1 MSFKIGKNQF
11 YKKKVFDDL
20 IQIQTQYADLP
31 ASTENSIK
39 LANDISSNNILAS
52 VTLPN
57 TPEYGNSKLKGAL
70 MSLYSNDIDATNHR
84 EAGDLRVYRGRK
96 DVEVSE
102 GGFSFAKRGTTTV
115 GNTMSVYVSRP
126 NNLYYLKNETFDGT
140 DVDLGTVQRVGGNTM
155 VTYHDPY
162 LTYDDLL
169 TIINTRDGANYADST
184 WTYSNQA
191 ERLAKPEDEQ
201 GTYSK
206 FYDDKMKVYFS
217 GEGVNQGFYFK
228 RSYGTHHTEKGIAGH
243 IGPNSTW
250 PMEAYGKYIKYNRA
264 ETAPIDLDSAPTASE
279 GNTIFDEIILSR
291 DTTNPYD
298 STTTNP
304 IVISAAELSTEK
316 STTNGQALRLYHDWA
331 YSDDNPKVQNQ
342 LSASGN
348 LNPQV
353 ARASIYNIPFP
364 TLPFD
369 IAQNTLDNTS
379 TTKVYGQNRGV
390 VPEIKM
396 AMNISK
402 LEPTIEV
409 NLSGAATLGGDNQL
423 PYLFYNEAAIAQ
435 KVDLTNNGNVTFL
448 RSVTVTFAN
457 YKPLD
462 THRTVDEYIAYGL
475 ERFYDQETTANCVG
489 GVTFFR
495 TGIDGVNPLNNS
507 TGAMY
512 ATPIPVTRVKSY
524 ASGTADSAN
533 TIGEASGLARVN
545 GSGLLANANFL
556 TLGNFN
562 NGPSY
567 TQMPQTLQMPMNS
580 WFNMRMFMESS
591 FPNNTGS
598 TLQNPYLNASHA
610 FATTGSRGS
619 CMRIFFDR
627 GNSAESTEYTNLPYL
642 DIPFPAHE
650 VAGKRPSGVG
660 ESWTWRDNPE
670 LFPKHMTIWV
680 QNYPWVSTADTSHG
694 ANLYLKG
701 DNEILASGA
710 NRETEVFIDNIKI
723 CNFTPDV
730 TNVTA
735 DNYGGKFAIKPSSY
749 RSPISVGVSGANYV
763 KRWQSSSSSLLPSFV
778 AGRGQMYPYDT
789 GQYVCLGFDNI
800 SDFATSGSDYKSGY
814 VLFNDFNTSNWSR
827 MSSNPVSSSFFKNAG
842 LGDPS
847 TPTNAGAMISR
858 DVIKANDGSTN
869 VTVPLGGQ
877 MASSMGTYV
886 TGSNTNYS
894 VVSGSNY
901 IVSEN
906 ATPANNLNKIVLGS
920 GSNTFRSFDAFRQK
934 GFMFINISGATTH
947 DVWARRENVL
957 VCTKVTTLSPA
968 SDELNAV
975 MGYSIKVQDPS
986 IFNYNNSNER
996 YRLFLMGADAGD
1008 NSKFRSNLTL
1018 DTRYKNSEGIITF
1031 NEVMTADDGT
1041 TQMLTEDNLSRLW
1054 VGPEKY
1060 WITMLLDSPNTTV
1073 PRNYANLCMVEE
1085 TPNKDTAA
1093 QEGSTLNE
1101 YTYNYDFTEVANG
1114 GSSGKYLNT
1123 WDLGLT
1129 AESRFIILNED
1140 NGFGAFD
1147 DNTKQGGEI
1156 ARQKL
1161 LYNKYSYFD
1170 VDSLADKKD
1179 ISPGDTFPLYMIY
1192 DGGHTVEYQSIV
1204 TDNESTNPERR
1215 PTMYWQYEDLPPV
1228 ITNLSVEP
1236 AVDLLDDNADLY
1248 NITSQNL
1255 NAIRFKWQ
1263 EKDADDVW
1271 YRLLITADDEAINDK
1286 YHNAQMW
1293 LPMNEAPETFEAIP
1307 SYTVYAP
1314 YVGTSGGA
1322 NEGSLVRGVVEGQ
1335 GGYGAK
1341 LSMAAASGKVTVS
1354 NGTNTNLCGLDAF
1367 TLVTHWTP
1375 SSDDA
1380 GVYAYVATAT
1390 NSVGTAADNFE
1401 LFKDNNNKI
1410 VWKMGTGI
1418 NITGNKFI
1426 TCDGEKPVS
1435 VICVFDSGSASP
1447 TKAKL
1452 YIDGILAGTSTG
1464 TTNVASGRDFVVGGV
1479 YSATATYRG
1488 STGIFEEFVIYRDAY
1503 VVVEKANEYLYSTVD
1518 TLDIVSSK
1526 DVLHGARLFVSD
1538 YHNFRGKNPSEIG
1551 MSNQTTWEATT
1562 I

>member
-1 MSFKIGKNQF
+1 MTFKVGRNQF

-20 IQIQTQYADLP
+20 VQIQTQYADLP
-31 ASTENSIK
+31 ASTGDSIK
-39 LANDISSNNILAS
+39 LANDVSSNNVLAS
-52 VTLPN
+52 VTLSD
-57 TPEYGNSKLKGAL
+57 TPEYGDSTLTGGI
-70 MSLYSNDIDATNHR
+70 MSLYSDDIDSTNHR

-102 GGFSFAKRGTTTV
+102 GGFSFAKNGSTVV

-126 NNLYYLKNETFDGT
+126 NNLFHLKNETFDGQ
-140 DVDLGTVQRVGGNTM
+140 DIDLGTVQRVGGNTM

-162 LTYDDLL
+162 ITYDDLL
-169 TIINTRDGANYADST
+169 TIINLRDGDNYAEGK
-184 WTYSNQA
+184 WTYTEQA
-191 ERLAKPEDEQ
+191 ERLEKPEDEQ
-201 GTYSK
+201 GPYSK
-206 FYDDKMKVYFS
+206 FYSDKMKVYFS
-217 GEGVNQGFYFK
+217 GEGVNQGFYLK
-228 RSYGTHHTEKGIAGH
+228 RTYGTHPSEKGIAGH
-243 IGPNSTW
+243 IGVNSPW
-250 PMEAYGKYIKYNRA
+250 PMDGFGKYIKYNRA
-264 ETAPIDLDSAPTASE
+264 ETSTIDIESAPTATE
-279 GNTIFDEIILSR
+279 GNTIFDEIVLTR

-298 STTTNP
+298 STNTNP
-304 IVISAAELSTEK
+304 LVISSAELSTEK
-316 STTNGQALRLYHDWA
+316 STTNGQALRLYHDWS
-331 YSDDNPKVQNQ
+331 YSDDNPKVQNM
-342 LSASGN
+342 LGASGN

-353 ARASIYNIPFP
+353 ARASIFNIPYP

-379 TTKVYGQNRGV
+379 TTKVYGQNRGI

-396 AMNISK
+396 AMNIAK
-402 LEPTIEV
+402 LEPTIEL
-409 NLSGAATLGGDNQL
+409 NLSGASTVTNVFSYYTQGTTTPATNL
-423 PYLFYNEAAIAQ
+423 
-435 KVDLTNNGNVTFL
+435 LTTDGFTLL
-448 RSVTVTFAN
+448 RSVTVTFSN

-462 THRTVDEYIAYGL
+462 SHRTLDEFLDYGL
-475 ERFYDQETTANCVG
+475 DRFYKQSGTANCVG

-495 TGIDGVNPLNNS
+495 TGIDGVNALNNAA
-507 TGAMY
+507 GAIY
-512 ATPIPVTRVKSY
+512 AMALPVTRVPQ
-524 ASGTADSAN
+524 APSGTAATDA
-533 TIGEASGLARVN
+533 TILDIGGVAKISGNNELSSSNILTFGNLPVTVAS
-545 GSGLLANANFL
+545 
-556 TLGNFN
+556 
-562 NGPSY
+562 
-567 TQMPQTLQMPMNS
+567 QMPQTLQLPMNS

-598 TLQNPYLNASHA
+598 TLLNPYTDTGK
-610 FATTGSRGS
+610 FTTTGSRGS

-627 GNSAESTEYTNLPYL
+627 GNSAEPTEFENLPYL

-650 VAGKRPSGVG
+650 VAGKRPSGVAA
-660 ESWTWRDNPE
+660 SWTWRDNPE

-680 QNYPWVSTADTSHG
+680 QNYPWVSTTDDSHG
-694 ANLYLKG
+694 TGLYTKG
-701 DNEILASGA
+701 DNQVIASGA
-710 NRETEVFIDNIKI
+710 NREAEVFIDNIKFT
-723 CNFTPDV
+723 NFTPDV
-730 TNVTA
+730 VNVTA
-735 DNYGGKFAIKPSSY
+735 DNYGGKLAIKPSSY
-749 RSPISVGVSGANYV
+749 RSPVSVGVSGANYV
-763 KRWQSSSSSLLPSFV
+763 KRWQDSAASLLPV
-778 AGRGQMYPYDT
+778 YTAGRGKMYPYDT

-814 VLFNDFNTSNWSR
+814 VLFNDFHTSNWSR
-827 MSSNPVSSSFFKNAG
+827 MSSNPIASGFFKNAG

-869 VTVPLGGQ
+869 VNVPLGGQ

-906 ATPANNLNKIVLGS
+906 ATPANDLNKIVLGS

-934 GFMFINISGATTH
+934 GFMFINISGASTH
-947 DVWARRENVL
+947 DVWARRENIL
-957 VCTKVTTLSPA
+957 VCTKVTDLSPV
-968 SDELNAV
+968 SDELNAI

-986 IFNYNNSNER
+986 IFNYTNSNER
-996 YRLFLMGADAGD
+996 YRLFLMGAEVTD
-1008 NSKFRSNLTL
+1008 NSAFKSGLTL

-1031 NEVMTADDGT
+1031 NEIMVAEDGT

-1054 VGPEKY
+1054 VGPEKF

-1093 QEGSTLNE
+1093 QVGSTLNE
-1101 YTYNYDFTEVANG
+1101 YTYNYDFSEVSTG

-1147 DNTKQGGEI
+1147 ANTKQGGEI

-1170 VDSLADKKD
+1170 VDTLASKKD
-1179 ISPGDTFPLYMIY
+1179 ISPGDTFPLYMMY

-1215 PTMYWQYEDLPPV
+1215 PTMYWRYEDLPPV

-1236 AVDLLDDNADLY
+1236 AVNLLDDSVNLY
-1248 NITSQNL
+1248 DITSQNL
-1255 NAIRFKWQ
+1255 NAVRFRWQ
-1263 EKDADDVW
+1263 ESNADDVW
-1271 YRLLITADDEAINDK
+1271 YRLLIKADDEAINDK

-1293 LPMNEAPETFEAIP
+1293 LPMNEAPDTFESIP
-1307 SYTVYAP
+1307 SYTVYTP
-1314 YVGTSGGA
+1314 YLGTSGGA
-1322 NEGSLVRGVVEGQ
+1322 NEGTLVRGVVEGQ

-1341 LSMAAASGKVTVS
+1341 LSMAASSGKVTVA

-1380 GVYAYVATAT
+1380 GVYAYIATAT
-1390 NSVGTAADNFE
+1390 NSVGTAANNFE

-1418 NITGNKFI
+1418 DITGNKFI

-1452 YIDGILAGTSTG
+1452 YIDGALAGTSTG

-1488 STGIFEEFVIYRDAY
+1488 STGVFEEFVIYRDAY
-1503 VVVEKANEYLYSTVD
+1503 DVVETPNEYLYNTVN
-1518 TLDIVSSK
+1518 TLDISSGK
-1526 DVLHGARLFVSD
+1526 DILHTARLFVSD
-1538 YHNFRGKNPSEIG
+1538 YHNFRGKNPREIG

>member
-1 MSFKIGKNQF
+1 MSFKVGRNEF

-20 IQIQTQYADLP
+20 VQIQTQYADLP
-31 ASTENSIK
+31 ASTGDSIK
-39 LANDISSNNILAS
+39 LANDVSSNNVLAS
-52 VTLPN
+52 VTLSD
-57 TPEYGNSKLKGAL
+57 TPEYGDSKLIGGV
-70 MSLYSNDIDATNHR
+70 MSLYSDDIDATNHR

-102 GGFSFAKRGTTTV
+102 GGFSFAKNGSTVV

-126 NNLYYLKNETFDGT
+126 NNLFHLKNETFDGQ

-162 LTYDDLL
+162 ITYDDLL
-169 TIINTRDGANYADST
+169 TIINLRDGDNYAEGT
-184 WTYSNQA
+184 WTYTSQA
-191 ERLAKPEDEQ
+191 ERIEKPEDEQ
-201 GTYSK
+201 GPYSK
-206 FYDDKMKVYFS
+206 FYDDKMKIYFA
-217 GEGVNQGFYFK
+217 GEGVNQGFYLK
-228 RSYGTHHTEKGIAGH
+228 RTYGTHSTEKGIAGH
-243 IGPNSTW
+243 IGSGNPW
-250 PMEAYGKYIKYNRA
+250 PMDGYGRYIKYNRA
-264 ETAPIDLDSAPTASE
+264 ETSTIDIESAPTATE
-279 GNTIFDEIILSR
+279 GNTIFDEIVLSR

-304 IVISAAELSTEK
+304 LVISSAELSTEK
-316 STTNGQALRLYHDWA
+316 STTNGQALRLYHDWS
-331 YSDDNPKVQNQ
+331 YSDDNPKVQNM
-342 LSASGN
+342 LAASGN

-353 ARASIYNIPFP
+353 ARASIFNIPYP

-379 TTKVYGQNRGV
+379 TTKVYGQNRGI

-396 AMNISK
+396 AMNIAK
-402 LEPTIEV
+402 LEPTIEL
-409 NLSGAATLGGDNQL
+409 NLSGATTVDNVFSYYTQANIARTSNKLTTDGFTL
-423 PYLFYNEAAIAQ
+423 
-435 KVDLTNNGNVTFL
+435 L
-448 RSVTVTFAN
+448 RSVTVTFSN

-462 THRTVDEYIAYGL
+462 SHRTLDEFLDYGL
-475 ERFYDQETTANCVG
+475 DRFYKQSGTANCVG

-495 TGIDGVNPLNNS
+495 TGIDGVNALNNAA
-507 TGAMY
+507 GAIY
-512 ATPIPVTRVKSY
+512 AMALPVTKVPQ
-524 ASGTADSAN
+524 APSGTAATDATVLNDGGIGKVDGNGVLSAAN
-533 TIGEASGLARVN
+533 MLTFGNLPVTVASH
-545 GSGLLANANFL
+545 
-556 TLGNFN
+556 
-562 NGPSY
+562 
-567 TQMPQTLQMPMNS
+567 MPQTLQLPMNS

-598 TLQNPYLNASHA
+598 TTLNPYNNSNA

-627 GNSAESTEYTNLPYL
+627 GNSAEPTEYANLPYL

-650 VAGKRPSGVG
+650 VAGKRPSGVAA
-660 ESWTWRDNPE
+660 SWTWRDNPE

-680 QNYPWVSTADTSHG
+680 QNYPWVSTTDDSHG
-694 ANLYLKG
+694 TGLYTKA
-701 DNEILASGA
+701 DNQVIASGA
-710 NRETEVFIDNIKI
+710 NREAEVFIDNIKFT
-723 CNFTPDV
+723 NFTPDV
-730 TNVTA
+730 VNVTA
-735 DNYGGKFAIKPSSY
+735 DNYGGKLAIKPGSY
-749 RSPISVGVSGANYV
+749 RSPISVGQEGNTYI
-763 KRWQSSSSSLLPSFV
+763 KRWEKSIGSLLPSV
-778 AGRGQMYPYDT
+778 TAGRGQMYPYDA
-789 GQYVCLGFDNI
+789 GQYVCLGFDNT

-814 VLFNDFNTSNWSR
+814 VLFNDFHTSNWSR
-827 MSSNPVSSSFFKNAG
+827 MSSNPIASGFFKNAG
-842 LGDPS
+842 FADPS
-847 TPTNAGAMISR
+847 TPTDAGAMISR
-858 DVIKANDGSTN
+858 DIIKANDGSTN
-869 VTVPLGGQ
+869 INVPLGGQ
-877 MASSMGTYV
+877 MASNLGSYQ
-886 TGSNTNYS
+886 TGSSAIDYN
-894 VVSGSNY
+894 VVSGSSFV
-901 IVSEN
+901 VSNN

-920 GSNTFRSFDAFRQK
+920 GSNNFRSFDAFRQK

-947 DVWARRENVL
+947 DVWAKRENIL
-957 VCTKVTTLSPA
+957 VCTKVTDLSPV
-968 SDELNAV
+968 SDELNAI

-996 YRLFLMGADAGD
+996 YRLFLMGAEVTD
-1008 NSKFRSNLTL
+1008 NTAYKSGLTL

-1031 NEVMTADDGT
+1031 NEVMVAEDGS

-1093 QEGSTLNE
+1093 QVGSTLNE
-1101 YTYNYDFTEVANG
+1101 YTYNYDFSEVGTG

-1129 AESRFIILNED
+1129 PESRFIILNED

-1147 DNTKQGGEI
+1147 AETKQGGEI

-1170 VDSLADKKD
+1170 VDTLASKKD
-1179 ISPGDTFPLYMIY
+1179 ISPGDTFPLYMMY

-1215 PTMYWQYEDLPPV
+1215 PTMYWRYEDLPPV

-1236 AVDLLDDNADLY
+1236 AFNLLGDDVNLY
-1248 NITSQNL
+1248 DITSQNL
-1255 NAIRFKWQ
+1255 NAVRFRWQ
-1263 EKDADDVW
+1263 ESNADDVW
-1271 YRLLITADDEAINDK
+1271 YRLLIKADDEAINDK

-1293 LPMNEAPETFEAIP
+1293 LPMNEEPDTFESTPA
-1307 SYTVYAP
+1307 YTVYAP
-1314 YVGTSGGA
+1314 YLGTSGGA
-1322 NEGSLVRGVVEGQ
+1322 TEGSLVRGVVEGQ

-1341 LSMAAASGKVTVS
+1341 LSMASSSGKVTVP

-1375 SSDDA
+1375 SSADA
-1380 GVYAYVATAT
+1380 GVYAYIATAT
-1390 NSVGTAADNFE
+1390 NSVGTAANNFE
-1401 LFKDNNNKI
+1401 LYKDNSNKI

-1418 NITGNKFI
+1418 DITGNKFI

-1452 YIDGILAGTSTG
+1452 YIDGALAGTSTG

-1488 STGIFEEFVIYRDAY
+1488 STGVFEEFVIYRDAY
-1503 VVVEKANEYLYSTVD
+1503 DVVETTNEYLYNTVN
-1518 TLDIVSSK
+1518 TLDISSGK
-1526 DVLHGARLFVSD
+1526 DILHTARLFVSD
-1538 YHNFRGKNPSEIG
+1538 YHNFRGKNPREIG